1 MRQILAVAAVAGLLS
16 VGCAT
21 TEEAPLSQTAAATE
35 TFETPETD
43 LRPTDPEPQPSA
55 GDTAEASE
63 LNAEPA
69 GPEPVD
75 TDPGYTTGDSS
86 EPADV
91 GTPDDSTVEPGDGS
105 TTDGTPDNSTVEPGD
120 GSTTD
125 GTPDNSTVEPGD
137 GSTTDGTPDN
147 STVEPGDGS
156 TTDGTGAAAVA
167 AAAEESEFGDPYQV
181 ELPEAEDLSATVA
194 WLTGGGA
201 AAVGLVTHTA
211 GLWAGDEP
219 DCGAVVAGLDQLG
232 SPAELRDAALAT
244 PDPVTADLLEAVLAG
259 VVVMLGSC
267 DHRRPDSA
275 EHAWQ
280 WTMAHRRLVELGVIG
295 AGGGPEPA

>member
-91 GTPDDSTVEPGDGS
+91 D
-105 TTDGTPDNSTVEPGD
+105 TPDNSTVEPGD

-125 GTPDNSTVEPGD
+125 GTPDNST
-137 GSTTDGTPDN
+137 TDDTPDN

-156 TTDGTGAAAVA
+156 TTDGTGAAAVV
-167 AAAEESEFGDPYQV
+167 AAAEESGFGDPYQV

-194 WLTGGGA
+194 WLTGDGA

-244 PDPVTADLLEAVLAG
+244 PDPVTADLLGAVLAG
-259 VVVMLGSC
+259 VVAMLGSC
-267 DHRRPDSA
+267 DLRRPDSA

-295 AGGGPEPA
+295 AESDQRAGDELGAIGAGGGSEPA